1 MIVAKLMGGL
11 GNQMFQ
17 YAFGKQL
24 AIKNKTR
31 LFLDLSFLQDRSY
44 KENFT
49 YRDYE
54 LNSFNVEEN
63 FATEKEVAKFNKV
76 TGVTTLMS
84 LLLTLRIP
92 VPVYLREPHFH
103 FFPKALN
110 APANTY
116 LDGYWQSEKYF
127 RGIRQILQNEFTPK
141 NSLSPGSALLL
152 ERIKKEKLISIHVR
166 RTDYV
171 SNQHISQYHGAC
183 TAEYYQQA
191 IDIIS
196 DKIANPSF
204 IVFSDEPD
212 WFRRNMRIAFPVVYA
227 DENRGSRNFEDLFLM
242 SNCAHNII
250 ANSSF
255 SWWAA
260 WLNNNEDK
268 NVIAPKKWFNN
279 ESKDTADLIPVSWQ
293 RI

>member
-1 MIVAKLMGGL
+1 MIVVKLMGGL

-24 AIKNKTR
+24 AIKNKTK
-31 LFLDLSFLQDRSY
+31 LFVDLSFLQDRSF

-63 FATEKEVAKFNKV
+63 LATDKDISKFNKV
-76 TGVTTLMS
+76 TGAVPLMS

-92 VPVYLREPHFH
+92 VPLYLREPHFH
-103 FFPKALN
+103 FFPKALH
-110 APANTY
+110 APSNTY

-127 RGIRQILQNEFTPK
+127 SGIKEILQKEFTPNK
-141 NSLSPGSALLL
+141 PLSAGSALLL

-171 SNQHISQYHGAC
+171 TIQHISQYHGAC

-191 IDIIS
+191 IEIIS
-196 DKIANPSF
+196 NKIDNPSF
-204 IVFSDEPD
+204 IVFSDEPE
-212 WFRRNMRIAFPVVYA
+212 WFRRNMRITYPVIYA
-227 DENRGSRNFEDLFLM
+227 DENTGKRNFEDLFLM
-242 SNCAHNII
+242 SKCAHNII

-255 SWWAA
+255 SWWGA
-260 WLNNNEDK
+260 WLNNNPVK

-279 ESKDTADLIPVSWQ
+279 EFKDTGDLIPGTWQ